1 LLKQIFTKR
10 KFIILIRPILECL
23 ASFIRAEKPKNIEE
37 RCDILMSHNGMLGG
51 NILSIQNL
59 IKQKEDYIII
69 TYDDFIKDTQKN
81 INKIFNF
88 LNLQEEKFNLNNFF
102 QYSMDNTNYDDE
114 KIKVQGFFT

>member
-1 LLKQIFTKR
+1 
-10 KFIILIRPILECL
+10 
-23 ASFIRAEKPKNIEE
+23 
-37 RCDILMSHNGMLGG
+37 MSHDGMLGS

-102 QYSMDNTNYDDE
+102 QYSMYNTNYDDE
-114 KIKVQGFFT
+114 KLKYKGSLHKLRTNVIEKNKYNVEDYLPQSVIDKYGHIKI